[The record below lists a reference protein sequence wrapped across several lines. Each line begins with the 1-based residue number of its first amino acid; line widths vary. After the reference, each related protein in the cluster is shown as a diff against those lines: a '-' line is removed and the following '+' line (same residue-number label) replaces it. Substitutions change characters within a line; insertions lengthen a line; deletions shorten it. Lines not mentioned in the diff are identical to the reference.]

1 MDVVVDGV
9 NLDLILIGGEYNL
22 DLSLMKYYGKK
33 NLFGESVLYVYVSVK
48 VFAILKFCE
57 FKII

>member
-1 MDVVVDGV
+1 MVDGV

-22 DLSLMKYYGKK
+22 DLSLMNYYGKK